1 MDAIVQMKTVGMLR
15 RLAGGDLQ
23 HIGGYPFEPQKK
35 GLYYTEQERRPLP
48 RSTPEL
54 QGVDSDAAAGFYR
67 ALEAYHPHGAMLL
80 RHGKVIAEG
89 YWSPWQKG
97 YANMVYSLSKS
108 ITGMAVGLA
117 ESEGLLRT
125 DEWLVDIFPDKTP
138 RIHAPRLDQLTV
150 EHLLTMSSGLH
161 FNESASLLERDWV
174 RAALASDCAFAPGS
188 RFFYNSLNSYLLA
201 ACVCRRAGMSLTDY
215 LTPRLFSPMGLA
227 PHWETCPLG
236 VEKGGWGLWLTLE
249 EMAKLGQLMLRGG
262 RWEADGES
270 RQLLPEAWV
279 RRMREKK
286 IYTESGVCRDGY
298 GYQVWLCPFD
308 GAYQFNGAFGQYVVI
323 LPEQDMVVALLS
335 GERNMFATG
344 GVIREI
350 GRAFANEKLS
360 GRAAPGT
367 GAIRLAR
374 ELRTLRALPGPAV
387 SIPAGTEPARAVQQY
402 EAPPRFAEAE
412 RAVDGNEY
420 DFKPSICGLLP
431 MALQCC
437 RMNFTFGV
445 KSVRFQ
451 FSKSGCTIRM
461 REGDDAYT
469 LECGLDG
476 ADRLSPVSVRGEV
489 FQTACSAVWAQ
500 DEFSRPK
507 LIVYC
512 RFIETPHTRIL
523 SFLFDRDGLHL
534 RCTEWPRAADATKML
549 VELIAGP
556 SSRLDQLFSSA
567 AQQEGMKRR
576 IDRVATPKAFGLLRR
591 GGKNA

>member
-215 LTPRLFSPMGLA
+215 LTPRLFSPMRRIGRPARSAWKRAAGACGSRLRKWRNWA
-227 PHWETCPLG
+227 SSCCAAAAGRRTVKAGSCCRRHG
-236 VEKGGWGLWLTLE
+236 SGGCARRRYTP
-249 EMAKLGQLMLRGG
+249 
-262 RWEADGES
+262 S
-270 RQLLPEAWV
+270 RA
-279 RRMREKK
+279 
-286 IYTESGVCRDGY
+286 S
-298 GYQVWLCPFD
+298 
-308 GAYQFNGAFGQYVVI
+308 A
-323 LPEQDMVVALLS
+323 
-335 GERNMFATG
+335 ATG
-344 GVIREI
+344 TATR
-350 GRAFANEKLS
+350 S
-360 GRAAPGT
+360 GSAPLT
-367 GAIRLAR
+367 AHTSSTAR
-374 ELRTLRALPGPAV
+374 
-387 SIPAGTEPARAVQQY
+387 
-402 EAPPRFAEAE
+402 
-412 RAVDGNEY
+412 
-420 DFKPSICGLLP
+420 
-431 MALQCC
+431 
-437 RMNFTFGV
+437 
-445 KSVRFQ
+445 
-451 FSKSGCTIRM
+451 SGST
-461 REGDDAYT
+461 
-469 LECGLDG
+469 
-476 ADRLSPVSVRGEV
+476 S
-489 FQTACSAVWAQ
+489 
-500 DEFSRPK
+500 
-507 LIVYC
+507 
-512 RFIETPHTRIL
+512 
-523 SFLFDRDGLHL
+523 
-534 RCTEWPRAADATKML
+534 
-549 VELIAGP
+549 
-556 SSRLDQLFSSA
+556 
-567 AQQEGMKRR
+567 
-576 IDRVATPKAFGLLRR
+576 
-591 GGKNA
+591 